1 MLKLMYITND
11 PTVAKIAADAGVD
24 RIFIDMEVLG
34 KAERQGGMD
43 TVQSYHVPEDI
54 AKVRAA
60 VGGGTEI
67 MARVNPLNPN
77 SQAEIDA
84 SVENGADVIMLPMW
98 HTADDLRRLVSMVDG
113 RAKVMPLLETDTAAD
128 TLPEALSIPGI
139 DQMHIGLND
148 LHLCYHQKFMFQL
161 LTDGT
166 VDRLCA
172 ELREASIPYGF
183 GGVGRP
189 GSGTL
194 PAEYIIGEHYRLGS
208 QYVILSRSFCN
219 TEKTTDLDEIRR
231 IFAEGVADIRRVER
245 DCAAW
250 TQKRFDE
257 NHRRVL
263 RGKNRERNERMNV
276 LVTGAFQLNSG
287 EREQLE
293 AAGHKVFVHGD
304 ERAPVDSP
312 ERYEAVVC
320 NGLFLYNSIERF
332 TSLRLI
338 QLTSAGLDRVP
349 LDDIWARGIALHNA
363 AGVYSVPMAEFA
375 VCGILQLYKQSRF
388 FAANQAQHKW
398 EKHRG
403 LLELS
408 GKRVCILG
416 CGDVGREI
424 AKRLKAFGCHITGV
438 NRTVRELPDFDEL
451 LPLDKLADAAAA
463 CDILV
468 CCIALTPETRGIV
481 SEEIFGRLHDGAI
494 FVNVARGA
502 LADEAALTKWLQN
515 GGCAVLDVFAEEPLP
530 ESSPLWDME
539 NVLLT
544 PHNSF
549 VGEGNRARLWETI
562 KENLG

>member
-1 MLKLMYITND
+1 
-11 PTVAKIAADAGVD
+11 
-24 RIFIDMEVLG
+24 
-34 KAERQGGMD
+34 
-43 TVQSYHVPEDI
+43 
-54 AKVRAA
+54 
-60 VGGGTEI
+60 
-67 MARVNPLNPN
+67 
-77 SQAEIDA
+77 
-84 SVENGADVIMLPMW
+84 
-98 HTADDLRRLVSMVDG
+98 
-113 RAKVMPLLETDTAAD
+113 
-128 TLPEALSIPGI
+128 
-139 DQMHIGLND
+139 
-148 LHLCYHQKFMFQL
+148 
-161 LTDGT
+161 
-166 VDRLCA
+166 
-172 ELREASIPYGF
+172 
-183 GGVGRP
+183 
-189 GSGTL
+189 
-194 PAEYIIGEHYRLGS
+194 
-208 QYVILSRSFCN
+208 
-219 TEKTTDLDEIRR
+219 
-231 IFAEGVADIRRVER
+231 
-245 DCAAW
+245 
-250 TQKRFDE
+250 
-257 NHRRVL
+257 
-263 RGKNRERNERMNV
+263 MNI

-304 ERAPVDSP
+304 ERAPVDCP

-320 NGLFLYNSIERF
+320 NGLFLYNPIENF
-332 TSLRLI
+332 TNLRLI

-349 LDDIWARGIALHNA
+349 LDYIRAHGIELHNA

-388 FAANQAQHKW
+388 FAENQIQRKW

-408 GKRVCILG
+408 VKRVCILG

-438 NRTVRELPDFDEL
+438 NRTVRELPDFDEV
-451 LPLDKLADAAAA
+451 LPLDKLAETTSA

-481 SEEIFGRLHDGAI
+481 GKEVFNRLHDGAV
-494 FVNVARGA
+494 FVNIARGA
-502 LADEAALTKWLQN
+502 LADEAAMTTWLQN
-515 GGCAVLDVFAEEPLP
+515 GGLAVLDVFEEEPLP